1 MYKCPNCGGG
11 LRFDPAGQDLVC
23 DYCQTRLD
31 PYQYEKDHDADISE
45 DAYGVQIFT
54 CPQCGAEMYSSDTD
68 ATAFC
73 SYCGAS
79 NVLDSRLTGIRRPAK
94 IIPFRKTKKDCRLR
108 TA

>member
-1 MYKCPNCGGG
+1 MYECPSCGGG

-54 CPQCGAEMYSSDTD
+54 CPQCGGEIMTTNISVTG
-68 ATAFC
+68 FC

-79 NVLDSRLTGIRRPAK
+79 TVLDSRMASEKRPAW
-94 IIPFRKTKKDCRLR
+94 IIPFKKTGIMALCQS
-108 TA
+108 